1 MNEKEIM
8 ALILATIMLFSV
20 CTAGISAAD
29 EKLPF
34 TDVAEDAWYYD
45 SVKYV
50 YENGLMNG
58 TGNGSTFSPSGGLTR
73 GMVVT
78 VLYRMSGSPE
88 AEYDDFA
95 YSDVPDGEFYT
106 LPVMWAKAAGV
117 VTSTGIDDVG
127 FELFSPLRTITRQEL
142 ATMFVRYAAYA
153 SIKTDKK
160 ADISSFKDVSDVASW
175 ATDAMA
181 WCNEAGLVKGTGSG
195 DTLSPT
201 MTASRDQF
209 ATIIHRFKTTQFE
222 YHYVYNAPKLIS
234 AYTDRGQR
242 LVDNADIY
250 VAVDGNDKNDGSFE
264 KPLATFEGAVK
275 KVRELRKINKVPV
288 VVAFKAGN
296 YGYLDLEL
304 TAEDSGCEKCP
315 ITYCAYGD
323 GEVTFSNGLEITLDE
338 FTDISDSE
346 KYLFAE
352 DAVSS
357 IRKVDLSDKTY
368 EGALNYVKDIYGD
381 YYFGKDN
388 PYYGQFKGTLSLVAG
403 LYDDEES
410 LELARFPNKKDS
422 DGDNNYM
429 KMGSAE
435 SPITVK
441 LEPMLENRFKSY
453 HTYENIQFCG
463 MDQAEY
469 ESSFFAVDS
478 YDKEKAM
485 IKTLDSTNGRG
496 VHMSPYGY
504 FQNISEELDM
514 IGEYWIDAETETLY
528 VFNPTSPKYYM
539 ATAGTLLK
547 ITDADHIKLVGLNFK
562 HSMDEGIII
571 NADNVMIDNCEIM
584 GILGSF
590 VRDTEFGTYAVVL
603 NGNNN
608 ALRNSTLSQL
618 GGGGVT
624 ISGGDPDF
632 LKPSN
637 TVVDNNLITK
647 FGQTFH
653 GWTPGVRIFDCV
665 GATVSHN
672 EISYT
677 PHIAIHFDRGYEDM
691 EGEIR
696 SIDNTVEYNYIHNVG
711 SYYRDIGAIYHG
723 ECQTNRDN
731 VIRYNLISTVGPG
744 AWGLYLDDGI
754 SGQTVYGNIFHNTGV
769 CGIMGGAGRDNFV
782 YDNYFIQEGN
792 VPVDMSPMSIGAKYA
807 DMLADE
813 GVDKLWSS
821 TWPGTYGQTMADIPT
836 DPAALKIW
844 QERWPE
850 LFECLDERDEIT
862 PDRITDRTL
871 MVNSAGSIYKNNFAY
886 GVTRMTDFSFDPSA
900 LWFNEVENNVL
911 YTDETDPQIFVNPA
925 LGDYSVKSGM
935 GFADNHFA
943 EIGRY

>member
-1 MNEKEIM
+1 MNGKK
-8 ALILATIMLFSV
+8 LFSFVLAALMLLSV
-20 CTAGISAAD
+20 CVAGTFAAD

-58 TGNGSTFSPSGGLTR
+58 TGNGSTFSPAVGLTR

-95 YSDVPDGEFYT
+95 YSDVPDGEYYT
-106 LPVMWAKAAGV
+106 LPVMWAKEAGV
-117 VTSTGIDDVG
+117 VTSTGTDDVG
-127 FELFSPLRTITRQEL
+127 FDLFSPLRTITRQEL

-160 ADISSFKDVSDVASW
+160 ADISAFKDVSDVATW

-181 WCNEAGLVKGTGSG
+181 WCNETGLIKGTGNG

-201 MTASRDQF
+201 MTAARDQF
-209 ATIIHRFKTTQFE
+209 ATIIHRFKTTAFE
-222 YHYVYNAPKLIS
+222 YLYVYKAPKLIS
-234 AYTDRGQR
+234 QYTEKEQK
-242 LVDNADIY
+242 LVDDADIY
-250 VAVDGNDKNDGSFE
+250 VAVDGDDRNDGSFE
-264 KPLATFEGAVK
+264 KPLATFEGAVA
-275 KVRELRKINKVPV
+275 KVRELKKTSNDGV

-296 YGYLDLEL
+296 YGPTSVEL
-304 TAEDSGCEKCP
+304 TEEDGGCEKCP

-323 GEVTFSNGLEITLDE
+323 GEVTFSNAIDVGLDE
-338 FTDISDSE
+338 FVPISDAE
-346 KYLFAE
+346 KSLFSE
-352 DAVSS
+352 DAADH
-357 IRKVDLSDKTY
+357 IKKVDLSDKTY
-368 EGALNYVKDIYGD
+368 DGALTYVMDVYGD

-388 PYYGQFKGTLSLVAG
+388 PGYGQYKGQISFVAS

-410 LELARFPNKKDS
+410 LELARFPNKKTPN
-422 DGDNNYM
+422 GENNFM
-429 KMGSAE
+429 KVGSAPE
-435 SPITVK
+435 ATSVK
-441 LEPMLENRFKSY
+441 LDNVFQKRFSNY
-453 HTYENIQFCG
+453 HTYDNIQFCG

-469 ESSFFAVDS
+469 ESSFFVVDT
-478 YDKEKAM
+478 YDKESGL

-496 VHMSPYGY
+496 VHMSPEGY
-504 FQNISEELDM
+504 FQNISEELDVA
-514 IGEYWIDAETETLY
+514 GEYWIDAESETLY
-528 VFNPTSPKYYM
+528 VYDPSSPKYYL
-539 ATAGTLLK
+539 AVAGTLLK
-547 ITDADHIKLVGLNFK
+547 VTGANNVRFVGLNFK
-562 HSMDEGIII
+562 HSMDEGIIV
-571 NADNVMIDNCEIM
+571 NADNVTIENAEIM
-584 GILGSF
+584 GIFGSF
-590 VRDTEFGTYAVVL
+590 ERDTEFGTYAVIL
-603 NGNNN
+603 NGNGNT
-608 ALRNSTLSQL
+608 LRNSTLTHL

-624 ISGGDPDF
+624 ISGGDPD
-632 LKPSN
+632 LLTRSN
-637 TVVDNNLITK
+637 TVVDNNLIAN

-672 EISYT
+672 EIAYT
-677 PHIAIHFDRGYEDM
+677 PHIAIHFDRAYEEK
-691 EGEIR
+691 EGNVR
-696 SIDNTVEYNYIHNVG
+696 SIDNVIEYNYIHNVAT
-711 SYYRDIGAIYHG
+711 YYRDIGAIYHG

-731 VIRYNLISTVGPG
+731 VIRYNLISYVGSG

-769 CGIMGGAGRDNFV
+769 CGIMGGAGRDNYV
-782 YDNYFIQEGN
+782 CDNYIIQEGKVAN
-792 VPVDMSPMSIGAKYA
+792 DITAMSIGAKYA

-813 GVDKLWSS
+813 GVDRLWSS

-836 DPAALKIW
+836 DPEALKIW

-850 LFECLDERDEIT
+850 LFECLDEREEIT
-862 PDRITDRTL
+862 ADRITDRTL
-871 MVNSAGSIYKNNFAY
+871 MVNSAGGVYKNNFAY
-886 GVTRMTDFSFDPSA
+886 GTSRMDDFSFDPSA

-925 LGDYSVKSGM
+925 LGDYSVKADS